1 MTHFCKE
8 WKGSTLP
15 NSAAPRVNQNHNRI
29 GVSDWV
35 SDWYQTG
42 YQTGIRL
49 VSDCAATSQPDS
61 HSARQPANQPVVQP
75 ASQRPSQPASQTAS
89 QSAMCWSVGAL
100 SPAAPAHQSPTCR
113 FAREQAR
120 LLLVRRAGRQTGRRT
135 DRPTKSILC
144 VLLFVCLFLCFCCF
158 LCNTESKQKQTKNN
172 TTTQKKNKH

>member
-8 WKGSTLP
+8 CKGSTLP